1 MKLDNRDDFSI
12 KTVGILK
19 QRAAY
24 ICSNPDCKC
33 LTIAPSD
40 ADDEKVI
47 FNGVASRISSASP
60 GGPRYDPS
68 MTSEERSALNNGIF
82 FCSNCSVL
90 IDKNNG
96 LDFSSVLLK
105 AWKVNHEKWI
115 KDNLNKRII
124 NDSKSSIINVSS
136 SNQSGG
142 ITAGIVNLGEP
153 QRRMTSNLK
162 IETDKIFSDPNE
174 KISISYVSGNSEAL
188 NFATEIRDY
197 FISQGFKYIGFGSFT
212 RSPEI
217 YGLVIENSRNK
228 DGRSILVGFI
238 PRK

>member
-1 MKLDNRDDFSI
+1 MVWLH
-12 KTVGILK
+12 
-19 QRAAY
+19 
-24 ICSNPDCKC
+24 
-33 LTIAPSD
+33 
-40 ADDEKVI
+40 
-47 FNGVASRISSASP
+47 ISSASP

-68 MTSEERSALNNGIF
+68 MTSIERSALNNGIF
-82 FCSNCSVL
+82 LCSNCSVL

-197 FISQGFKYIGFGSFT
+197 FISKGFKFIGFGSFT

-217 YGLVIENSRNK
+217 YGLAIENSRNIE
-228 DGRSILVGFI
+228 GRSILVGFI